1 MKIFIK
7 RLLGIT
13 CSTVLCF
20 SLLSSIA
27 FASDLRDSNLLNK
40 LPIFEEIQGNA
51 DVSLNKVL
59 TITDKVQIEEIAK
72 KQNLTDPESITKIT
86 YEYYEYPDIKE
97 DPLQK
102 ISINTNSSNKIDTS
116 INTASTY
123 GYHMVYNVKDLGTG
137 FSYWD
142 SYDSSIYGGP
152 ATVTKTYT
160 RISSSTYTADVKVDY
175 ELIEAAVGFKF
186 ELNKKVQ
193 ESYTF
198 SVASGK
204 QIELRVFTNY
214 QKKSYD
220 IGYNNGGL
228 LYKTGSGTAQKPVGL
243 IFQQIQR

>member
-1 MKIFIK
+1 MKNLIK

-20 SLLSSIA
+20 SLSTSID
-27 FASDLRDSNLLNK
+27 FASDMRDSYLLYK
-40 LPIFEEIQGNA
+40 LPISEEIQRNGN
-51 DVSLNKVL
+51 VSLNKIL
-59 TITDKVQIEEIAK
+59 TITDKVQIKEIAK
-72 KQNLTDPESITKIT
+72 KQNLTDTESITKIT
-86 YEYYEYPDIKE
+86 YEFYEYSDIKE
-97 DPLQK
+97 EQLQK
-102 ISINTNSSNKIDTS
+102 NRENTNSSTKIDTS
-116 INTASTY
+116 VNTASSY

-142 SYDSSIYGGP
+142 SYDSSIYDGP

-160 RISSSTYTADVKVDY
+160 RTSSSTYTTDVKVGY

-186 ELNKKVQ
+186 ESNRIVKKFC
-193 ESYTF
+193 TF
-198 SVASGK
+198 SVPSGK
-204 QIELRVFTNY
+204 KFEVRAFTNY

-228 LYKTGSGTAQKPVGL
+228 LYKTGSGTAQRPVGL